1 MTDYDAII
9 VGAGHNGL
17 TAAAVLQQAGLRT
30 LILEQNTYSGGM
42 AATVELID
50 GFRFEIAGSIRFPT
64 ASKINSEL
72 GLDTLPVIENE
83 IMSVNIGEN
92 GEEPMVFHHDPMKMM
107 TEMTEKHGMEAVL
120 GMAQLY
126 GWATGP
132 RKALGRFDA
141 LEPPK
146 TIDEMYACAADE
158 NERQAI
164 HDMLFGSAMDV
175 IDRYVPDKERHAVIR
190 GMLAFLAVNSTYRGP
205 YTPVAQRVWRSP
217 WPCPRRAA
225 R

>member
-1 MTDYDAII
+1 
-9 VGAGHNGL
+9 
-17 TAAAVLQQAGLRT
+17 
-30 LILEQNTYSGGM
+30 M

-107 TEMTEKHGMEAVL
+107 TEMTEKHGMEAVM
-120 GMAQLY
+120 GIAQLY

-141 LEPPK
+141 WSRPRPSTRCTPAPP
-146 TIDEMYACAADE
+146 TRM
-158 NERQAI
+158 
-164 HDMLFGSAMDV
+164 SA
-175 IDRYVPDKERHAVIR
+175 RP
-190 GMLAFLAVNSTYRGP
+190 ST
-205 YTPVAQRVWRSP
+205 TCCSA
-217 WPCPRRAA
+217 RRWT
-225 R
+225 